1 MRDRSSGFPGWINS
15 SHATCPMALTDQD
28 RCWLQKAIELAMRG
42 EGQVEPNPMVGC
54 VIARGDQ
61 LISEGWHAIFGG
73 PHAEAIALQEATA
86 PLLDATLY
94 VTLEP
99 CCHHGKTA
107 PCSDAII
114 ASGIR
119 RVVIADMDPS
129 PQVNGAGCRQL
140 QAAGIEVHQGLL
152 QEQARSQLAP
162 FRKGIRCGIP
172 WVIAKWAMTL
182 DGRIA
187 TRTGSSQWISSEASR
202 QVVHQLR
209 GRVDAIIV
217 GRGTVIADDPLL
229 TARPPGPRTPL
240 RVVVSNQGTI
250 PADSRLLQTA
260 REFPLLV
267 TCGPQ
272 ADLAERTRLENAGCE
287 VLQVDAPGNTIQ
299 ELLQHLGS
307 QQMTNV
313 LVEGGSGL
321 LGSFRDGNH
330 VDEVHVFMAPKLVGG
345 ERAPG
350 PLGGIGSED
359 MAEALSL
366 ENSQV
371 TTLENDIYLH
381 GRLAGRSQL

>member
-1 MRDRSSGFPGWINS
+1 MQQ
-15 SHATCPMALTDQD
+15 ALE
-28 RCWLQKAIELAMRG
+28 RPLRG
-42 EGQVEPNPMVGC
+42 EGHVEPNPMVGC
-54 VIARGDQ
+54 LIARDDQ
-61 LISEGWHAIFGG
+61 LIAEGWHATFGG
-73 PHAEAIALQEATA
+73 PHAEAMALKQATGSLA
-86 PLLDATLY
+86 EATLY

-119 RVVIADMDPS
+119 RVVIADIDPS
-129 PQVNGAGCRQL
+129 PQVNGAGVRQL
-140 QAAGIEVHQGLL
+140 EDAGIEVHQGLL
-152 QEQARSQLAP
+152 LEQARSLLAP
-162 FRKGIRCGIP
+162 FRKGIRCGMP

-217 GRGTVIADDPLL
+217 GRGTVIADNPLL

-260 REFPLLV
+260 HEYPLLV
-267 TCGPQ
+267 TSGPD
-272 ADLAERTRLENAGCE
+272 ADQAERTRLENAGCE
-287 VLQVDAPGNTIQ
+287 VLQVDAPEKTIP
-299 ELLQHLGS
+299 ELLRTLGER
-307 QQMTNV
+307 QMTNV
-313 LVEGGSGL
+313 LVEGGSRL
-321 LGSFRDGNH
+321 LGAFRDGDH

-345 ERAPG
+345 SQAPG
-350 PLGGIGSED
+350 PLGGLGSEE
-359 MAEALSL
+359 MADALSL
-366 ENSQV
+366 ESPHFS
-371 TTLENDIYLH
+371 TLENDIYLH
-381 GRLAGRSQL
+381 GRLAGRSQI